1 VRMTRPE
8 LSGCAGSGPVRHSHQ
23 HGFTLVE
30 LLLALALS
38 AVLLTALSGVT
49 GQVLRTWD
57 SVSVTNGLNRDARF
71 AMQQIMQA
79 VGRSNHLL
87 VPLNDN
93 PATAYPENINRVVA
107 VTLDHVT
114 DLDHNGIP
122 DADNDGDGRFD
133 EDPPADW
140 TNDAAPGIYGIDDN
154 GDGTIDNGA
163 SNSDDESA
171 TADLD
176 PVNGIDDDHDNNTDE
191 DPGADLNGDGC
202 PGICGV
208 DDDGDGN
215 VDEGSSSDDDEDGV
229 SNEDWLDPVVFYLK
243 GSQLIRRQPV
253 PWDEDGSGVVD
264 GRDFIESVIAD
275 HVSRFRVERLA
286 ATTGGAVLVDIT
298 LGLTDPLS
306 GQDVSLNT
314 RVRVGGAL

>member
-1 VRMTRPE
+1 VRTTSPP
-8 LSGCAGSGPVRHSHQ
+8 LPVCAACERAGYSRQ
-23 HGFTLVE
+23 QGFTLVE

-38 AVLLTALSGVT
+38 AILVTALSGVA
-49 GQVLRTWD
+49 GQVLKTWD
-57 SVSVTNGLNRDARF
+57 AASTTNMLNRDARF
-71 AMQQIMQA
+71 AMQQILQA
-79 VGRSNHLL
+79 VGQSNHLL

-93 PATAYPENINRVVA
+93 PVTAYAENINHVVA

-154 GDGTIDNGA
+154 GDGTVDNGA
-163 SNSDDESA
+163 TNSDDESA

-176 PVNGIDDDHDNNTDE
+176 PVNGIDDDHDGNIDE
-191 DPGADLNGDGC
+191 DPGSDLNGDGC
-202 PGICGV
+202 EGICGV

-215 VDEGSSSDDDEDGV
+215 VDEGSNNDDDEDGA
-229 SNEDWLDPVVFYLK
+229 SGEDWLDPVVFYLK
-243 GSQLIRRQPV
+243 GTQLIRRQPV

-264 GRDFIESVIAD
+264 GRDFIESAIAD
-275 HVSRFRVERLA
+275 HVSQFRVERLP
-286 ATTGGAVLVDIT
+286 ATIEGAVLVDIT
-298 LGLTDPLS
+298 LALTDPAS
-306 GQDVSLNT
+306 GQRISLNT